1 MPIFPNRFF
10 TLILCIIHLMK
21 LELYINKTAKY
32 IPSDE
37 NPSESPKLPYVDALF
52 KRRLSQISRM
62 TIEVVHNVVDGS
74 DLAKDTKLVFASFR
88 GEIARQLKVNK
99 GLVEDFEVLPAQFS
113 ISVFNTPPAVATIA
127 LGMKAGYTAVYP
139 GRKNFSAALASAV
152 APILSGKEKHV
163 IFAFADEKVPDEY
176 EGVDSGAVKER
187 ALAFACEISSE
198 KADGGIPLAKLEYES
213 PWKFLESIEK

>member
-1 MPIFPNRFF
+1 
-10 TLILCIIHLMK
+10 MK
-21 LELYINKTAKY
+21 IYINKIAVY
-32 IPSDE
+32 RPGEE
-37 NPSESPKLPYVDALF
+37 NLSESPKLEYVDALF
-52 KRRLSQISRM
+52 KRRLSQISKM
-62 TIEVVHNVVDGS
+62 TIEVVHNVLDGNEN
-74 DLAKDTKLVFASFR
+74 AKLVFASFR
-88 GEIARQLKVNK
+88 GEISRQLKINK
-99 GLVEDFEVLPAQFS
+99 SLVEDSEVLPAQFS

-163 IFAFADEKVPDEY
+163 IFAFADEKLPDEY